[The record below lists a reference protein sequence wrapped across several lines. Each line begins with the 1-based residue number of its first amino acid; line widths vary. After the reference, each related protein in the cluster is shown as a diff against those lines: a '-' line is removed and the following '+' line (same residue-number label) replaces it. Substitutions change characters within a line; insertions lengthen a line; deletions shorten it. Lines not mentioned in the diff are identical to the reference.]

1 MLKSR
6 RGFTLIEIIVTV
18 AVIGLIMGLTAFT
31 LQDLFGE
38 KTSTT
43 ADQLSGTIKYVYNE
57 AAVKNQYYRLLID
70 FGAHTFSVESSEEP
84 FKIVATPE
92 GTPGSLERP
101 PAEKKSPE
109 PNPEQNPS
117 ANAEDTAEAGGSEAT
132 FNQETNFL
140 LKPVQIPDSVRIK
153 DVYVEHYGK
162 KVESGKVA
170 IYFFPNGWV
179 EKAVINLS
187 DEKEESFYSLEVF
200 PATGRTKIRSEY
212 FEYKPEEEK
221 K

>member
-6 RGFTLIEIIVTV
+6 RGFTLIEIMVTV
-18 AVIGLIMGLTAFT
+18 AVIALIMGLTAFT

-38 KTSTT
+38 KISNT

-70 FGAHTFSVESSEEP
+70 FSAHTFSVESAEDP

-92 GTPGSLERP
+92 GTPEEPSAGAEQKTAP
-101 PAEKKSPE
+101 NTEANAPAEPE
-109 PNPEQNPS
+109 EGAAAVS
-117 ANAEDTAEAGGSEAT
+117 

-140 LKPVQIPDSVRIK
+140 LKPIEIPSSVRIK

-179 EKAVINLS
+179 EKAVINLT
-187 DEKEESFYSLEVF
+187 DEKEENFYSIEVF
-200 PATGRTKIRSEY
+200 PATGRSKIRSEY
-212 FEYKPEEEK
+212 FEYKEEEK

>member
-1 MLKSR
+1 MFKSR
-6 RGFTLIEIIVTV
+6 RGFTLIEIMVTV
-18 AVIGLIMGLTAFT
+18 AVIALIMGLTAFT

-38 KTSTT
+38 KISTT

-70 FGAHTFSVESSEEP
+70 FGARTFSVESAEDP
-84 FKIVATPE
+84 FKIVATPD
-92 GTPGSLERP
+92 GTPDDPSVGSEP
-101 PAEKKSPE
+101 KASTAPNTDANAPE
-109 PNPEQNPS
+109 PEPEGAAQVS
-117 ANAEDTAEAGGSEAT
+117 

-140 LKPVQIPDSVRIK
+140 LKPIEIPSGVRIK

-179 EKAVINLS
+179 EKAVINLT
-187 DEKEESFYSLEVF
+187 DEKEESFYSIEVF
-200 PATGRTKIRSEY
+200 PATGRSKIRSEY
-212 FEYKPEEEK
+212 FEYKPEDEK